1 LKVLSVAS
9 RYSDQPEELL
19 ISISRVKD
27 SACPYRYFKGYV
39 ERPKPQEFFNSIEA
53 GLGTFFHAYVENHF
67 KAILASEA
75 LIGSH
80 HTLPVPDLV
89 ANFRLAF
96 LWEGRLRAPY
106 RVVRS
111 TYGLDDFIRRLQA
124 VATNFNSFLVRRL
137 SGHRVVGVEGELQ
150 IRTEEFYIRGK
161 HDLITQ
167 DPGGEMVLWDWK
179 TGSAPRPEYYED
191 FRNQKVQLGIYAVWM
206 RHKYGTTAVRGT
218 AVYLRDGLEELS
230 ERFNPSVEAEVLLY
244 ADAWRR
250 RANAMTSYPPIPN
263 NLCDWCGWNPVCPAY
278 QGQSTSIRARTS
290 SSLSPVSE
298 RHPASTSSERRA
310 CFIATAVFETSDAPE
325 VKMLRAF
332 RDRRLSSHPM
342 GRVIIQVYEYLGP
355 AGATIVKCSPMRL
368 IAKQVIGLFVR
379 LLPDFRDCEANH
391 SVGVADPIVLSDRA
405 VTPGNPPHTTARSNH
420 VEPPV

>member
-1 LKVLSVAS
+1 MKVLSVAS

-19 ISISRVKD
+19 ITISRVKD

-39 ERPKPQEFFNSIEA
+39 ERPKPQQSFISMEA

-80 HTLPVPDLV
+80 NTLDVPDLV

-96 LWEGRLRAPY
+96 LWEGRLRPPY

-111 TYGLDDFIRRLQA
+111 IYGLDDFIGRLEA

-179 TGSAPRPEYYED
+179 TGRPICRLPGRCWD
-191 FRNQKVQLGIYAVWM
+191 FW
-206 RHKYGTTAVRGT
+206 
-218 AVYLRDGLEELS
+218 
-230 ERFNPSVEAEVLLY
+230 
-244 ADAWRR
+244 
-250 RANAMTSYPPIPN
+250 
-263 NLCDWCGWNPVCPAY
+263 
-278 QGQSTSIRARTS
+278 
-290 SSLSPVSE
+290 VSE
-298 RHPASTSSERRA
+298 RSP
-310 CFIATAVFETSDAPE
+310 DA
-325 VKMLRAF
+325 
-332 RDRRLSSHPM
+332 
-342 GRVIIQVYEYLGP
+342 
-355 AGATIVKCSPMRL
+355 
-368 IAKQVIGLFVR
+368 
-379 LLPDFRDCEANH
+379 
-391 SVGVADPIVLSDRA
+391 
-405 VTPGNPPHTTARSNH
+405 
-420 VEPPV
+420 